1 MQRVTIKDETLRQR
15 AVDYVMAAPVGSLMT
30 LREGDG
36 RSGDQ
41 NARLHAAL
49 TDISK
54 QVEWHGMKLSM
65 EVWKRLCVAAFL
77 REHNE
82 KPMMVP
88 AIDGQGI
95 ELIYEKTSTMSK
107 RMMADL
113 ITWVDAF
120 GSQNGVQWS
129 EKAREE

>member
-1 MQRVTIKDETLRQR
+1 MIKVNIIDETRRQR
-15 AVDYVMAAPVGSLMT
+15 AIDYLMSASLGSQMT
-30 LREGDG
+30 LREGEG
-36 RSGDQ
+36 RNNDQ
-41 NARLHAAL
+41 NSRLHAML
-49 TDISK
+49 TDISR

-65 EVWKRLCVAAFL
+65 EVWKRLCVADFL

-95 ELIYEKTSTMSK
+95 ELIYERTSTMSK